1 MKRQPVRILAEGIK
15 LIIGLIAAVLLM
27 HFSGIGCPIRWLS
40 GIPCAGCGMSRA
52 ALALAHG
59 HVQEAVRLHP
69 LVLLL
74 PPGALLCAAY
84 ALMPERFPKKAV
96 NIALWGTAALFVI
109 VYTVRILHH
118 DPVLYI
124 NLSEG
129 MLWKLTREVKNVLSK
144 LW

>member
-1 MKRQPVRILAEGIK
+1 
-15 LIIGLIAAVLLM
+15 
-27 HFSGIGCPIRWLS
+27 
-40 GIPCAGCGMSRA
+40 
-52 ALALAHG
+52 
-59 HVQEAVRLHP
+59 
-69 LVLLL
+69 
-74 PPGALLCAAY
+74 
-84 ALMPERFPKKAV
+84 
-96 NIALWGTAALFVI
+96 LFVI

>member
-1 MKRQPVRILAEGIK
+1 MKRQPVCVLREGIK

-27 HFSGIGCPIRWLS
+27 HFSGIGCPIRWLT

-52 ALALAHG
+52 AFALAHG
-59 HVQEAVRLHP
+59 HIREAVRLHP
-69 LVLLL
+69 LVFLL
-74 PPGALLCAAY
+74 PPGALFCAAY
-84 ALMPERFPKKAV
+84 AFMPEKFPKRAV